1 MIQLIFNGHL
11 GKDAELK
18 QTQNGDILV
27 FNVANTIKWTDK
39 TTNERKEKTTWVSC
53 VSRQVALLQWLK
65 KGTGVLIQG
74 TPSVN
79 AYLNK
84 ENQADAMLQCN
95 VERLDFIGS
104 APTQQA
110 PQQAQAQQP
119 TQQPTQTMNYGTFG
133 TTSRQPVR
141 HTEPQPQYETTNQE
155 LPF

>member
-18 QTQNGDILV
+18 QTQNGDIVV

-74 TPSVN
+74 SPSVN

-110 PQQAQAQQP
+110 PQQQ
-119 TQQPTQTMNYGTFG
+119 TQQPTQTMQYGTFD

-141 HTEPQPQYETTNQE
+141 HTEPQPQAYQTTNQE